1 MENQGNQFLHK
12 KDSQL
17 QTSSPV
23 EHEQTRK
30 NLAEEKTSHKPADK
44 ISDWLQVIEK
54 THMSHQD
61 NPVVLERIKNYYHK
75 EHVIKSENI
84 PESTFLLEQRIAR
97 QDGHGNVEITDT
109 FKEEKTNQIIND
121 QKHSLNKYIQVT

>member
-12 KDSQL
+12 KNPQL

-23 EHEQTRK
+23 EHANSTEGSNKQ
-30 NLAEEKTSHKPADK
+30 PADK
-44 ISDWLQVIEK
+44 ISDWLKIIEK

-61 NPVVLERIKNYYHK
+61 NPEVLERIKNYYHK

-97 QDGHGNVEITDT
+97 QGGHGNVEITDT
-109 FKEEKTNQIIND
+109 FKEAKTNQIIND
-121 QKHSLNKYIQVT
+121 QKHSLNKYIQVI